1 MLFEALI
8 DFALGL
14 LDICL
19 SLSFKFPLN
28 LIQLADALIPE
39 CKVLLSHFADE
50 HFDIVG
56 LFLECLG
63 VLIVLFLEFLP
74 KLIDE
79 LILGCDDKL
88 ESLFLLSDGLNI
100 RRDTLER
107 DSHSSYYLSSDH
119 LISSAVFFLLEATAS
134 CWMAMS
140 LSCAL
145 LSSNILEFF

>member
-1 MLFEALI
+1 
-8 DFALGL
+8 
-14 LDICL
+14 
-19 SLSFKFPLN
+19 
-28 LIQLADALIPE
+28 LIPQG
-39 CKVLLSHFADE
+39 KVLLSHFADE

-56 LFLECLG
+56 LLLECFG
-63 VLIVLFLEFLP
+63 VLIVLLLEFLP

-79 LILGCDDKL
+79 LIFGCDDKL
-88 ESLFLLSDGLNI
+88 ESLFLFSDGLNI